1 MPFVIQP
8 FESYP
13 FQKLFEVLLW
23 QSICTIGWPFALL
36 GMLLSFPFGAKP
48 ASASTLFILI
58 YPIIQGLFFH
68 IIVAR
73 MQRRV
78 ELIILHSFILLSFAV
93 VWYYVLNGYDFML
106 G

>member
-13 FQKLFEVLLW
+13 YHKTFEVLLW

-48 ASASTLFILI
+48 ASASTFFILI

-68 IIVAR
+68 IIVAK

-78 ELIILHSFILLSFAV
+78 ELIILHSFVLLSFAV
-93 VWYYVLNGYDFML
+93 VWYYVLNGYDFMS